1 MEGRACSCMI
11 TRIQRKQAKCKDTT
25 NYLKKLK
32 NVRFYCS
39 KKQNIKQKHQIN
51 ESQSCK
57 MVI

>member
-25 NYLKKLK
+25 KYSEKIKE
-32 NVRFYCS
+32 CS
-39 KKQNIKQKHQIN
+39 ILLFEKQNIKQKHQIN

>member
-1 MEGRACSCMI
+1 MEGRACSCMK

-39 KKQNIKQKHQIN
+39 KNKISNKNIKLMKV
-51 ESQSCK
+51 K
-57 MVI
+57 VAKW